1 MFNTIYLNVSKNS
14 ILRISFIVTLSLLTV
29 SLFTTFV
36 LADEAIEPEA
46 ETEEVSDPLEPF
58 NRGVFWLNDTL
69 DVYAIEPVA
78 TVYDFVTPQRLQN
91 SVRSFF
97 INLDYPIHLVSDL
110 LQLNFSNAGKNTARF
125 FINSL
130 LGFYGAFDVAGEHF
144 GIISERDDLG
154 TAFGRWGIPSGP
166 YLVAPL
172 WGPTNLRDGVG
183 LAGDSF
189 LSPTIGIA
197 YIKIPNSH
205 RNLLIGGLNSLRIIN
220 MRSGMLDTVKSA
232 KEASL
237 DYYSFVKFAHHQRR
251 QAHILRIDPNEIES
265 EDVSDFDD
273 EPFGDE
279 IENE

>member
-1 MFNTIYLNVSKNS
+1 
-14 ILRISFIVTLSLLTV
+14 
-29 SLFTTFV
+29 
-36 LADEAIEPEA
+36 
-46 ETEEVSDPLEPF
+46 
-58 NRGVFWLNDTL
+58 
-69 DVYAIEPVA
+69 
-78 TVYDFVTPQRLQN
+78 
-91 SVRSFF
+91 
-97 INLDYPIHLVSDL
+97 
-110 LQLNFSNAGKNTARF
+110 
-125 FINSL
+125 
-130 LGFYGAFDVAGEHF
+130 
-144 GIISERDDLG
+144 
-154 TAFGRWGIPSGP
+154 
-166 YLVAPL
+166 VAPL